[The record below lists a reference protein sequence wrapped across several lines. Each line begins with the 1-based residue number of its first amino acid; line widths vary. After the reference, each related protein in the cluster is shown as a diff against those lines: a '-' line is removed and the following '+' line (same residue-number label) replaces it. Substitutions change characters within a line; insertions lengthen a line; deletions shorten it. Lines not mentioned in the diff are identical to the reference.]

1 MYIETKMSWVD
12 SLKEFAKETG
22 KFSLPKKD
30 TEDYSRVKAIQER
43 LAKASEAPPVAKPKK
58 EKKVKVANVPVA
70 VEAPVVAAV
79 EAPVKVKKVRVP
91 KVPNPIAL
99 PDPPVAAV
107 ASEPIKVPRKRK
119 TLAKVANPAP
129 PPSPEAPVRRGP
141 KLVDRGVRLE
151 NKEITMS
158 FD

>member
-1 MYIETKMSWVD
+1 MSWVD
-12 SLKEFAKETG
+12 ALKEFAKETG
-22 KFSLPKKD
+22 KFALPKKD
-30 TEDYSRVKAIQER
+30 SPEYAKVKAIQER

-70 VEAPVVAAV
+70 VEAPVVAPAEPAV
-79 EAPVKVKKVRVP
+79 KAKRVRLP

-99 PDPPVAAV
+99 PEPPVAPDAPQPV
-107 ASEPIKVPRKRK
+107 KVPRKRK
-119 TLAKVANPAP
+119 VIKVANPAP

-151 NKEITMS
+151 NKEIRMS